1 MTIYEQD
8 GAPRTELGAGSPSEA
23 RGVPAERAGSARV
36 QSAPALVDRL
46 TAGESYAVAFGGQ
59 GSAWLETL
67 EELVSSAGVE
77 SELATLVGE
86 VDVLLEPVAE
96 ELVVVRPIGFHP
108 LRWVRALAAED
119 PVPSAKQLTSAAVS
133 VPGVLLTQ
141 IAAVRALTRQGLDL
155 AGTPPVAV
163 VGHSQGMLGVE
174 SVKAGGARDI
184 ELLALAQLIGAAG
197 TLVARRRGISILG
210 DRPPMVSVTNADPEQ
225 IYRLLEDFSQDVRTV
240 LPPVLSI
247 RNGRRAVVITGT
259 PEQLSRF
266 ELYCKQISEKQEAD
280 RKNKVRGGAV
290 FAPVF
295 EPVQVEVGFH
305 SPRLADGI
313 DIVAGWAEKTGLDV
327 DLARELTEAILV
339 RQVDWVDEIIGVH
352 EAGARW
358 ILDLGPG
365 DILTRLTAPVI
376 RGLGVGIVPAATRGG
391 QRNLFTVGA
400 VPEVS
405 RAWSTY
411 APSVV
416 QLPDGRVKLSTK
428 FTRLTGRSPILLAG
442 MTPTTVDAKIVAA
455 AANAG
460 HWAELAGGGQV
471 TEEIFEAR
479 IDELTGLLEPGRGIQ
494 FNALFLDPYLWK
506 LQVGGKRL
514 VQKARQSGAPI
525 DGLVISAGIP
535 ELEDAVELIGE
546 LNDIGISH
554 VVFKPGTVEQI
565 RSVIRIATEV
575 PTRPVIVHIEG
586 GRAGGHHSWEDL
598 DDLLLATYS
607 ELRSRANITVCVGG
621 GIGTPKR
628 AVDYLSG
635 RWSETYGFPSM
646 PVDGILVGTAAMATL
661 EATTSPSV
669 KQMLVDTQGTDQWI
683 SAGKAQGG
691 MASSR
696 SQLGADIHEID
707 NAASRCGRL
716 LDEVAGDAEAV
727 AKRRDELIA
736 AMARTAKPYFG
747 DVSEMTY
754 LQWLDR
760 YVALAIGDGDST
772 ADTAGPGS
780 PWLADTWRDRFA
792 RMLQRAE
799 ARLHPQDRGPIETL
813 FADTDEH
820 GARLLEKPQ
829 EAIAVLV
836 ERYPDAATVALHPA
850 DVSFFNQLCKLVGKP
865 VNFVPVIDK
874 DVRRWWRSDS
884 LWQAHD
890 ARYDADQVCIIPGTA
905 AVAGITRIDEP
916 VGELLNR
923 FEQAAVEDTLRG
935 GAQPEA
941 VTSRRRGRGDLT
953 GPLATV
959 LDAPDVVWAGRMA
972 TNPVHR
978 IAGPRE
984 WQVHGDIS
992 GPEMPRATH
1001 SSTGARLQVS
1011 ADDQVVLSV
1020 PISGTWIEIR
1030 FTLPANTVDG
1040 GAPVVRTKD
1049 ATAAMRAVLAIA
1061 AGVDG
1066 PDALPRVH
1074 AGTATVTAKWNP
1086 ERVADHTGVTATFG
1100 ESLAPGL
1107 TTVPDALVGRCWPAV
1122 FAAIGSAVT
1131 HTGVPVIEGLLSLV
1145 HLDHAAHLVA
1155 PLPSVP
1161 AELTVT
1167 ATASMAF
1174 DTEIGRVVPISVT
1187 VALKDGQVL
1196 ARLAERFAI
1205 RGRTGALELADP
1217 VRAGGA
1223 VSDNAT
1229 DTPRRRRRDVSV
1241 VAPVDMRPFAVVSGD
1256 HNPIHTD
1263 RSAALLAGL
1272 ESPIVHGM
1280 WLSAAAQHAVTA
1292 TDGQARPPARLIGWT
1307 ARFLGMVR
1315 PGDDVDFRVD
1325 RVGID
1330 QGAEVVEVSARVR
1343 RGRSEATQGAGS
1355 ASDLVMSATARLAAP
1370 KTVYAFPGQGIQYK
1384 GMGMEVRARSK
1395 AARKVWDTAD
1405 KFTRDTLGFSVLSV
1419 VRDNP
1424 TSIIASGVHYHH
1436 PDGVLY
1442 LTQFTQVAMATVA
1455 AAQVAE
1461 MREQGAFVEDAIAC
1475 GHSVGEYTALAC
1487 VTGVYELEA
1496 LLEMVFQ
1503 RGSKMHDIVPRDEL
1517 GRSNYRLAAIRPSQ
1531 IDLPDAD
1538 VPAFVAD
1545 IAERTGEFLEI
1556 VNFNLR
1562 GAQYAIAG
1570 TVRGLEALE
1579 AEVER
1584 RRELAGGRRSFILV
1598 PGIDVPFHSK
1608 VLRVGVAEFRR
1619 SLDRVLPHDADPDL
1633 IVGRYIPN
1641 LVPRPFSLDRDFI
1654 QQIRDLVPAEPLDE
1668 ILADYDTWRREQPR
1682 EMTRTVF
1689 IELLAWQFASPV
1701 RWIETQDLLFTEPAA
1716 GGLGVERFVEIGVKS
1731 SPTVAGLAANTLKLP
1746 EYAHS
1751 TIEVLNAERD
1761 AAVLFATDTD
1771 PEPDLDG
1778 SDDSDAPASDGALK
1792 PDVAPAVAPTG
1803 AGAPSGALK
1812 SDVAPAVAPTGAGA
1826 PSGAL
1831 RPDDI
1836 AFDAADA
1843 TLALIALSAKMRVDQ
1858 IEELDSIESITDG
1871 ASSRRNQLL
1880 VDLGSELNLGAI
1892 DGAAEADLA
1901 GLRAQVTKLARTYK
1915 PYGPVL
1921 SDAINDHLRSALG
1934 PSGKRPGAIAE
1945 RVKKFWELGDGWAKH
1960 VTIEVALGTRE
1971 GSSVRGGP
1979 LGGLHDGALTDG
1991 AAVEKVID
1999 AAVAAVAARRGTA
2012 MALPSSGAGG
2022 ATVDAA
2028 ALSEFTEQIT
2038 GRDGVL
2044 ASAARLVLNQLGL
2057 DDPVSAPAGSI
2068 AATEADLVDLV
2079 SAELGSDWPRLVAP
2093 VFDGKKAVVFDDRW
2107 ASAREELVKLW
2118 LLDDGE
2124 IDADWARL
2132 SERFEG
2138 AGHVV
2143 AMQATWWQGKSLAA
2157 GRQIHASL
2165 YGRIAGGAENP
2176 DKGPHSDEVA
2186 VVTGASKGSIA
2197 TSVVGRL
2204 LAGGATVVATTSRLD
2219 DERLAFYRNLYRD
2232 HARYG
2237 AALWVVAANMASY
2250 TDIDALVEWIGHEQT
2265 ESLGPQSIH
2274 IKDALTPTLLFPFAA
2289 PRVTG
2294 DLSEAGSRAEM
2305 EMKVLLWAVQRLIG
2319 GLSRIGAERDI
2330 ASRLHVV
2337 LPGSPNRGMF
2347 GGDGAYGEAKSALDA
2362 VVTRWNAESSWAQ
2375 RVSLA
2380 HALIG
2385 WTRGTG
2391 LMGRNDAIVD
2401 AVEEAGVTTYSTD
2414 EMAAMLLQLCT
2425 VEARAAAA
2433 HTPVKAD
2440 LTGGLGEAKLDM
2452 AALAAKAREQ
2462 AASESDTEAPEVG
2475 IGKAISALPSPPR
2488 GYLPAPPPP
2497 WADLD
2502 LDPADLVVIV
2512 GGAELGPYGSSRTRF
2527 EMEVDNELS
2536 AAGVLELAWTTGL
2549 IRWEDDPQPGWYD
2562 SESGDLVDESELVE
2576 RYHDTVVRRCGIRE
2590 FVDDGAIDP
2599 DHASPLLVSV
2609 FLDKDFTFVVSSE
2622 ADARAFVQFDPEH
2635 TVVRPVSESGDWQVT
2650 RKAGTEIRVPRKT
2663 KLSRTV
2669 GAQIPTGFNPTV
2681 YGLSQDMANSTD
2693 RVALWNIVA
2702 TVDAFLSSGFTP
2714 TELMRWVHPGLV
2726 ASTQGTGMGG
2736 MTSMQTM
2743 YHGNLLGRNKP
2754 NDILQE
2760 VLPNVVAAHV
2770 IQSYV
2775 GSYGAMVHP
2784 VGACATAAVSVEEG
2798 VDKIRVGKAELVVAG
2813 GFDDLTLE
2821 AVIGFGD
2828 MAATADTAMMRGR
2841 GIHDSKFSRPNDRR
2855 RLGFLEA
2862 QGGGTILLARGDL
2875 ALKMGLPVL
2884 AVVAYAQSFA
2894 DGVHTSIPAPGL
2906 GALGAGRGG
2915 KDSVLAR
2922 SLAKLGVGADDIA
2935 VISKHDTST
2944 LANDPNETELHER
2957 LADSLGRSA
2966 GAPLLIVSQKSLTGH
2981 AKGGAAVFQMMGM
2994 CQMLRDGVIPPN
3006 RSLDCVDDEL
3016 TSSAHFVWVR
3026 DTLRLGG
3033 KFPLKAGLITSL
3045 GFGHVS
3051 GLVALVH
3058 PQAFVASLK
3067 PEQRADYQ
3075 QRAEARLVAGQ
3086 RRLMSAIAGGAPMY
3100 ERPADRRFGQEVSE
3114 KRQEAAMLLNA
3125 ASRLGDGDVFAIG

>member
-1 MTIYEQD
+1 MTIHEHDRVSADHD
-8 GAPRTELGAGSPSEA
+8 GTGPH
-23 RGVPAERAGSARV
+23 RAH
-36 QSAPALVDRL
+36 ALVDRL
-46 TAGESYAVAFGGQ
+46 TAGEPFAVAFGGQ

-67 EELVSSAGVE
+67 EELVSAAGIE
-77 SELATLVGE
+77 SELAALAGE
-86 VDVLLEPVAE
+86 VELLLEPVAK
-96 ELVVVRPIGFHP
+96 ELVVVRPIGFEP
-108 LRWVRALAAED
+108 LQWVRALAAED
-119 PVPSAKQLTSAAVS
+119 AVPLDKHLTSSAVS

-141 IAAVRALTRQGLDL
+141 IAAIRALARQGMDL
-155 AGTPPVAV
+155 VATPPVALA
-163 VGHSQGMLGVE
+163 GHSQGVLAVE
-174 SVKAGGARDI
+174 ALKAGGARDV

-197 TLVARRRGISILG
+197 TLVARRRGISVLG
-210 DRPPMVSVTNADPEQ
+210 DRPPMVSVTNADPERIQ
-225 IYRLLEDFSQDVRTV
+225 RLLEDFAQDVRTV

-247 RNGRRAVVITGT
+247 RNGRRSVVITGT

-266 ELYCKQISEKQEAD
+266 ELYCRQISEKEEAD
-280 RKNKVRGGAV
+280 RKNKVRGGDV
-290 FAPVF
+290 FTPVF
-295 EPVQVEVGFH
+295 EPVRVEVGFH
-305 SPRLADGI
+305 TPRLGDGI
-313 DIVAGWAEKTGLDV
+313 DIVGSWAEKVGLDIA
-327 DLARELTEAILV
+327 LARELAESILV
-339 RQVDWVDEIIGVH
+339 RKVDWVDEITRVH
-352 EAGARW
+352 DAGARW

-376 RGLGVGIVPAATRGG
+376 RGLGIGIVPAATRGG

-400 VPEVS
+400 TPEVA
-405 RAWSTY
+405 RAWSSY
-411 APSVV
+411 APTVV
-416 QLPDGRVKLSTK
+416 RLPDGRVKLSTK

-471 TEEIFEAR
+471 TEEVFRNR
-479 IDELTGLLEPGRGIQ
+479 IQEMSRLLEPGRAYQ

-506 LQVGGKRL
+506 LQIGGKRL
-514 VQKARQSGAPI
+514 VQKARQSGAAI
-525 DGLVISAGIP
+525 DGVVISAGIP
-535 ELEDAVELIGE
+535 DLEEAVELIHE

-554 VVFKPGTVEQI
+554 VVFKPGTIEQI

-575 PTRPVIVHIEG
+575 PTKPVIMHVEG

-621 GIGTPKR
+621 GIGTPER
-628 AVDYLSG
+628 AAEYLSG
-635 RWSETYGFPSM
+635 RWAQSYGFPLM
-646 PVDGILVGTAAMATL
+646 PIDGILVGTAAMATL
-661 EATTSPSV
+661 ESTTSPSV
-669 KQMLVDTQGTDQWI
+669 KRMLVETQGTGEWI

-707 NAASRCGRL
+707 NSASRCGQL

-727 AKRRDELIA
+727 AQRRDEIIA
-736 AMARTAKPYFG
+736 AMAKTAKPYFG
-747 DVSEMTY
+747 DVAEMTY
-754 LQWLDR
+754 LQWLRR
-760 YVALAIGDGDST
+760 YVELTIGEGNST
-772 ADTAGPGS
+772 ADTAGVLGPGS
-780 PWLADTWRDRFA
+780 PWLADTWRDRFEQ
-792 RMLQRAE
+792 MLQRAE
-799 ARLHPQDRGPIETL
+799 ARLHPKDFGPIETI
-813 FADTDEH
+813 FTDP
-820 GARLLEKPQ
+820 ALLERPT
-829 EAIAVLV
+829 EAVVALLA
-836 ERYPDAATVALHPA
+836 RYPDAEAVQLHPA
-850 DVSFFNQLCKLVGKP
+850 DVSFFVTLCKTLGKP

-890 ARYDADQVCIIPGTA
+890 ARYDADQVCIIPGPA
-905 AVAGITRIDEP
+905 AVAGITRMDEP
-916 VGELLNR
+916 VGELLDR
-923 FEQAAVEDTLRG
+923 FEQAAIDEVLSADGEVKD
-935 GAQPEA
+935 
-941 VTSRRRGRGDLT
+941 VTSRRLGRPDVT
-953 GPLATV
+953 GPLAVV
-959 LDAPDVVWAGRMA
+959 LDAPDVLWAGRTA
-972 TNPVHR
+972 INPVHR
-978 IAGPRE
+978 IAEPSD
-984 WQVHGDIS
+984 WQVHD
-992 GPEMPRATH
+992 GPENSRATH
-1001 SSTGARLQVS
+1001 SSTGSRLQIDGKDG
-1011 ADDQVVLSV
+1011 ADVVLSV
-1020 PISGTWIEIR
+1020 PVSGTWIDIR
-1030 FTLPANTVDG
+1030 FTLPPNTVDG
-1040 GAPVVRTKD
+1040 GIPVVCTED
-1049 ATAAMRAVLAIA
+1049 AATAMRSVLAIA
-1061 AGVDG
+1061 AGADG
-1066 PDALPRVH
+1066 PELLPPVTDGVARV
-1074 AGTATVTAKWNP
+1074 TVDWDP
-1086 ERVADHTGVTATFG
+1086 EKVADHTGVTATFG
-1100 ESLAPGL
+1100 EPLAPSL

-1131 HTGVPVIEGLLSLV
+1131 DTGVPVVEGLLNLV
-1145 HLDHAAHLVA
+1145 HLDHAVRMVDT
-1155 PLPSVP
+1155 LP
-1161 AELTVT
+1161 ATHAQLTIT
-1167 ATASMAF
+1167 ATALKAL
-1174 DTEIGRVVPISVT
+1174 DTEVGRVVAVSVT
-1187 VALKDGQVL
+1187 VAGPDSEAIAVL
-1196 ARLAERFAI
+1196 EERFAI
-1205 RGRTGALELADP
+1205 LGRTGAAELADP

-1223 VSDNAT
+1223 VSENAT
-1229 DTPRRRRRDVSV
+1229 DTPRRRRRDVTLT
-1241 VAPVDMRPFAVVSGD
+1241 APVDMRPFAVVSGD

-1263 RSAALLAGL
+1263 RAAALLAGL

-1280 WLSAAAQHAVTA
+1280 WLSAAAQHVVTA

-1307 ARFLGMVR
+1307 ARFLGMVS
-1315 PGDDVDFRVD
+1315 PGDEVDFRVE

-1330 QGAEVVEVSARVR
+1330 RGAEILEVTARI
-1343 RGRSEATQGAGS
+1343 G
-1355 ASDLVMSATARLAAP
+1355 SDLVMSATARLAAP
-1370 KTVYAFPGQGIQYK
+1370 KTVYAFPGQGIQHK

-1405 KFTRDTLGFSVLSV
+1405 RFTRDTLGFSVLHV

-1461 MREQGAFVEDAIAC
+1461 MREQGAFVEGAIAC

-1496 LLEMVFQ
+1496 LLEMVFH

-1531 IDLPDAD
+1531 IDLDDAD

-1545 IAERTGEFLEI
+1545 IAANTGEFLEI

-1562 GAQYAIAG
+1562 GSQYAIAG

-1584 RRELAGGRRSFILV
+1584 RRELTGGRRSFILV
-1598 PGIDVPFHSK
+1598 PGIDVPFHSR
-1608 VLRVGVAEFRR
+1608 VLRVGVADFRR
-1619 SLDRVLPHDADPDL
+1619 SLDRVMPRDKDPDV
-1633 IVGRYIPN
+1633 IIGRYIPN
-1641 LVPRPFSLDRDFI
+1641 LVPRLFTLDRDFI
-1654 QQIRDLVPAEPLDE
+1654 QEIRDLVPAEPLDE
-1668 ILADYDTWRREQPR
+1668 ILADYDTWRRERPR
-1682 EMTRTVF
+1682 ELARTVL

-1701 RWIETQDLLFTEPAA
+1701 RWIETQDLLFIEEAA
-1716 GGLGVERFVEIGVKS
+1716 GGLGVERFVEIGVKT
-1731 SPTVAGLAANTLKLP
+1731 SPTVAGLATNTLKLP

-1751 TIEVLNAERD
+1751 TVEVLNAERD

-1771 PEPDLDG
+1771 PEPEPEVDEPIG
-1778 SDDSDAPASDGALK
+1778 ESAEPAETAAAAPA
-1792 PDVAPAVAPTG
+1792 PAPA
-1803 AGAPSGALK
+1803 APSGA
-1812 SDVAPAVAPTGAGA
+1812 A
-1826 PSGAL
+1826 

-1843 TLALIALSAKMRVDQ
+1843 TLALIALSAKMRIDQ

-1921 SDAINDHLRSALG
+1921 SDAINDQLRTVLG

-1945 RVKKFWELGDGWAKH
+1945 RVKKTWELGDGWAKH
-1960 VTIEVALGTRE
+1960 VTVEVALGTRE
-1971 GSSVRGGP
+1971 GTSVRGGA
-1979 LGGLHDGALTDG
+1979 LGNLHEGALAD
-1991 AAVEKVID
+1991 AVSVDKVID
-1999 AAVAAVAARRGTA
+1999 AAVASVAARRGVA
-2012 MALPSSGAGG
+2012 VALPSAGGGGG

-2028 ALSEFTEQIT
+2028 ALSEFTDQIT
-2038 GRDGVL
+2038 GPDGVL
-2044 ASAARLVLNQLGL
+2044 ASAARLVLGQLGL
-2057 DDPVSAPAGSI
+2057 DDPVTAPA
-2068 AATEADLVDLV
+2068 AATDAELIDLVTG
-2079 SAELGSDWPRLVAP
+2079 ELGADWPRLVAP

-2107 ASAREELVKLW
+2107 ASAREDLVKLW
-2118 LLDDGE
+2118 LTDESD

-2138 AGHVV
+2138 TGHVV
-2143 AMQATWWQGKSLAA
+2143 ATQATWWQGKSLAA

-2165 YGRIAGGAENP
+2165 YGRIAAGAENP
-2176 DKGPHSDEVA
+2176 DPGPYSDEVA

-2197 TSVVGRL
+2197 ASVVARL
-2204 LAGGATVVATTSRLD
+2204 LDGGATVIATTSKLD
-2219 DERLAFYRNLYRD
+2219 QQRLAFYRTLYRD

-2237 AALWVVAANMASY
+2237 AVLWVVAANMASY
-2250 TDIDALVEWIGHEQT
+2250 SDIDALVGWVGTEQT

-2274 IKDALTPTLLFPFAA
+2274 IKDAQTPTLLFPFAA
-2289 PRVTG
+2289 PRVVG

-2319 GLSRIGAERDI
+2319 GLSTIGAERDI

-2362 VVTRWNAESSWAQ
+2362 VVSRWHAESSWAT

-2391 LMGRNDAIVD
+2391 LMGHNDAIVT

-2414 EMAAMLLQLCT
+2414 EMAAMLLGLCD
-2425 VEARAAAA
+2425 VESKVAAASS
-2433 HTPVKAD
+2433 PIKAD
-2440 LTGGLGEAKLDM
+2440 LTGGLAEADLDM
-2452 AALAAKAREQ
+2452 AELAAKAREQ
-2462 AASESDTEAPEVG
+2462 MSADASAVEEETAPG
-2475 IGKAISALPSPPR
+2475 IIAALPSPPR
-2488 GYLPAPPPP
+2488 AHTPAPPPD

-2502 LDPADLVVIV
+2502 VDPADLVVIV

-2527 EMEVDNELS
+2527 EMEVDDELS

-2562 SESGDLVDESELVE
+2562 TESGELVDEAELVE
-2576 RYHDTVVRRCGIRE
+2576 RYHDAVVEKVGIRE

-2609 FLDKDFTFVVSSE
+2609 FLDKDFSFVVSTE
-2622 ADARAFVQFDPEH
+2622 AEARAFVQFDPEH
-2635 TVVRPVSESGDWQVT
+2635 TVVRPVPNTTDWQVI

-2669 GAQIPTGFNPTV
+2669 GAQIPTGFDPTV
-2681 YGLSQDMANSTD
+2681 WGISQDMAASID
-2693 RVALWNIVA
+2693 RVALWNIIA
-2702 TVDAFLSSGFTP
+2702 TVDAFLSAGFTP
-2714 TELMRWVHPGLV
+2714 ADLMRWVHPSLV
-2726 ASTQGTGMGG
+2726 ANTQGTGMGG

-2770 IQSYV
+2770 VQSYV
-2775 GSYGAMVHP
+2775 GSYGSMIHP

-2798 VDKIRVGKAELVVAG
+2798 VDKIRLGKAELVVAG

-2821 AVIGFGD
+2821 AIIGFGD

-2841 GIHDSKFSRPNDRR
+2841 GIDDSKFSRPNDRR
-2855 RLGFLEA
+2855 RLGFVEA

-2884 AVVAYAQSFA
+2884 AVVGFAQSFA
-2894 DGVHTSIPAPGL
+2894 DGVHTSIPAPGI

-2915 KDSVLAR
+2915 RDSVLAR

-2957 LADSLGRSA
+2957 LADALGRSE
-2966 GAPLLIVSQKSLTGH
+2966 GAPLFVVSQKSLTGH
-2981 AKGGAAVFQMMGM
+2981 AKGGAAVFQMMGL
-2994 CQMLRDGVIPPN
+2994 CQILRDGVIPPN

-3016 TSSAHFVWVR
+3016 AGSEHFVWVR
-3026 DTLRLGG
+3026 DTLRLGE
-3033 KFPLKAGLITSL
+3033 KYPLKAGLVTSL

-3051 GLVALVH
+3051 GLIALVH
-3058 PQAFVASLK
+3058 PQAFIAAMD

-3075 QRAEARLVAGQ
+3075 RRADARLLAGR
-3086 RRLMSAIAGGAPMY
+3086 RRLAAAIAGGTPMY
-3100 ERPADRRFGQEVSE
+3100 ERPADRRFDHQQPE
-3114 KRQEAAMLLNA
+3114 KPQEAAMLLNPA
-3125 ASRLGDGDVFAIG
+3125 ARLGDGEAFIG

>member
-1 MTIYEQD
+1 MTIHEHD
-8 GAPRTELGAGSPSEA
+8 RVS
-23 RGVPAERAGSARV
+23 AERDGQGPQGGKHPAGDTH
-36 QSAPALVDRL
+36 ALVDRL
-46 TAGESYAVAFGGQ
+46 TAGEPYAVAFGGQ

-67 EELVSSAGVE
+67 EELVSSAGIE
-77 SELATLVGE
+77 SDLAGLVGE
-86 VDVLLEPVAE
+86 VELLLEPVAK
-96 ELVVVRPIGFHP
+96 ELVVVRPIGFEP
-108 LRWVRALAAED
+108 LTWVRALAAED
-119 PVPSAKQLTSAAVS
+119 PIPSNKHLTSAAVS
-133 VPGVLLTQ
+133 IPGVLLTQ
-141 IAAVRALTRQGLDL
+141 IAAVRALARQGMDL
-155 AGTPPVAV
+155 SATPPVAV
-163 VGHSQGMLGVE
+163 AGHSQGVLAVE
-174 SVKAGGARDI
+174 ALKGGGARDV

-197 TLVARRRGISILG
+197 TLVARRRGISVLG
-210 DRPPMVSVTNADPEQ
+210 DRPPMVSVTNADPER
-225 IYRLLEDFSQDVRTV
+225 ISRLLDEFAQDVRTV

-247 RNGRRAVVITGT
+247 RNGRRSVVITGT

-266 ELYCKQISEKQEAD
+266 ELYCQQISEKEEAD
-280 RKNKVRGGAV
+280 RKNKLRGGDV
-290 FAPVF
+290 FSPVF
-295 EPVQVEVGFH
+295 DPVQVEVGFH
-305 SPRLADGI
+305 TPRLADGI
-313 DIVAGWAEKTGLDV
+313 DIVGAWAEKVGLDV
-327 DLARELTEAILV
+327 ALARELTESILV
-339 RQVDWVDEIIGVH
+339 RPVDWVQEITRVND
-352 EAGARW
+352 AGARW

-400 VPEVS
+400 VPEVA
-405 RAWSTY
+405 RAWSSY
-411 APSVV
+411 APTLVR
-416 QLPDGRVKLSTK
+416 LPDGRVKLSTK

-471 TEEIFEAR
+471 TEEIFANR
-479 IDELTGLLEPGRGIQ
+479 IDELSELLEDGRTYQ

-514 VQKARQSGAPI
+514 VQKARQSGAAI

-535 ELEDAVELIGE
+535 ELEEAVDLIEELG
-546 LNDIGISH
+546 DVGISH

-575 PTRPVIVHIEG
+575 STKPVIAHIEG

-607 ELRSRANITVCVGG
+607 ELRSRSNITVCVGG
-621 GIGTPKR
+621 GIGTPER
-628 AVDYLSG
+628 AADYLSG
-635 RWSETYGFPSM
+635 RWAQAYGFPLM
-646 PVDGILVGTAAMATL
+646 PIDGILVGTAAMAAK

-669 KQMLVDTQGTDQWI
+669 KRMLVETQGTDQWI
-683 SAGKAQGG
+683 GAGKASGG

-707 NAASRCGRL
+707 NSASRCGRL
-716 LDEVAGDAEAV
+716 LDEVAGDADAV
-727 AKRRDELIA
+727 AQRRDEIIA
-736 AMARTAKPYFG
+736 AMATTAKPYFG
-747 DVSEMTY
+747 DAGEMTY
-754 LQWLDR
+754 LQWLQR
-760 YVALAIGDGDST
+760 YVELAIGDGDST
-772 ADTAGPGS
+772 ADTASPGS
-780 PWLADTWRDRFA
+780 PWLADTWRDRFQQ
-792 RMLQRAE
+792 MLQRVE
-799 ARLHPQDRGPIETL
+799 ARLHPKDFGPIETL
-813 FADTDEH
+813 YNDE
-820 GARLLEKPQ
+820 ALLENPGA
-829 EAIAVLV
+829 AIDLLL
-836 ERYPDAATVALHPA
+836 ERYPDAETVQLHPA
-850 DVSFFNQLCKLVGKP
+850 DVPFFVTLCKTVGKP

-905 AVAGITRIDEP
+905 AVAGITRMDEP
-916 VGELLNR
+916 VGELLDR
-923 FEQAAVEDTLRG
+923 FEQAAVDEALAAGVEPT
-935 GAQPEA
+935 A
-941 VTSRRRGRGDLT
+941 VTSRRTGRADVT
-953 GPLATV
+953 GPLAVV
-959 LDAPDVVWAGRMA
+959 LDAPDVQWAGRTA
-972 TNPVHR
+972 INPVHR
-978 IAGPRE
+978 IADPSE
-984 WQVHGDIS
+984 WLVHGDS
-992 GPEMPRATH
+992 EGPESRRATH
-1001 SSTGARLQVS
+1001 SSTGARLQVEG
-1011 ADDQVVLSV
+1011 DRVVLSV
-1020 PISGTWIEIR
+1020 PVSGVWVEIP
-1030 FTLPANTVDG
+1030 FTLPPNTVDG
-1040 GAPVVRTKD
+1040 ATPVVSTD
-1049 ATAAMRAVLAIA
+1049 DAATAMRSVLAIA

-1066 PDALPRVH
+1066 PEFMPPVTD
-1074 AGTATVTAKWNP
+1074 GTATVTVDWDP

-1100 ESLAPGL
+1100 EPLAPSL
-1107 TTVPDALVGRCWPAV
+1107 TTVPDALVGPCWPAV
-1122 FAAIGSAVT
+1122 FSAIGSAVT
-1131 HTGVPVIEGLLSLV
+1131 DTGIPVVEGLLSLV
-1145 HLDHAAHLVA
+1145 HLDHAAHMVGA
-1155 PLPSVP
+1155 LPKNP
-1161 AELTVT
+1161 AQLTIT
-1167 ATASMAF
+1167 ATALAAA
-1174 DTEIGRVVPISVT
+1174 DTDMGRVVPVSVT
-1187 VALKDGQVL
+1187 IAGADGEVIATL
-1196 ARLAERFAI
+1196 DERFAI
-1205 RGRTGALELADP
+1205 LGRTGAAELADP

-1223 VSDNAT
+1223 VSENAT
-1229 DTPRRRRRDVSV
+1229 DTPRRRRRDVTTT
-1241 VAPVDMRPFAVVSGD
+1241 APVDMRPFAVVSGD

-1263 RSAALLAGL
+1263 RAAALLAGL

-1315 PGDDVDFRVD
+1315 PGDEVAFRVD

-1330 QGAEVVEVSARVR
+1330 QGAEVLEVTAKV
-1343 RGRSEATQGAGS
+1343 G
-1355 ASDLVMSATARLAAP
+1355 SDLVMSATARLAAP
-1370 KTVYAFPGQGIQYK
+1370 HTVYAFPGQGIQHK
-1384 GMGMEVRARSK
+1384 GMGMDVRARSK
-1395 AARKVWDTAD
+1395 AARKVWDKAD
-1405 KFTRDTLGFSVLSV
+1405 KFTRDTLGFSVLHV

-1424 TSIIASGVHYHH
+1424 TSIIASGVPYNH
-1436 PDGVLY
+1436 PEGVLY

-1487 VTGVYELEA
+1487 VTGIYELEA
-1496 LLEMVFQ
+1496 LLETVFH

-1531 IDLPDAD
+1531 IDLPDD
-1538 VPAFVAD
+1538 EVPGFVAG
-1545 IAERTGEFLEI
+1545 IAESTGEFLEI

-1562 GAQYAIAG
+1562 GSQYAIAG

-1584 RRELAGGRRSFILV
+1584 RREITGGKRSFILV
-1598 PGIDVPFHSK
+1598 PGIDVPFHSR

-1619 SLDRVLPHDADPDL
+1619 SLDRVMPRDKDPDV
-1633 IVGRYIPN
+1633 IIGRYIPN
-1641 LVPRPFSLDRDFI
+1641 LVPRPFTLDRDFI
-1654 QQIRDLVPAEPLDE
+1654 QEIRDLVPAEPLDP
-1668 ILADYDTWRREQPR
+1668 ILADYDTWLAERRI
-1682 EMTRTVF
+1682 EMARTVL

-1701 RWIETQDLLFTEPAA
+1701 RWIETQDLLFTEEAA

-1731 SPTVAGLAANTLKLP
+1731 APTVAGLATNTLKLP

-1751 TIEVLNAERD
+1751 TVEVLNAERD

-1771 PEPDLDG
+1771 PEPEPEVDEVAVEAPEASG
-1778 SDDSDAPASDGALK
+1778 SPVEAAPA
-1792 PDVAPAVAPTG
+1792 APAPA
-1803 AGAPSGALK
+1803 AAASG
-1812 SDVAPAVAPTGAGA
+1812 P
-1826 PSGAL
+1826 

-1836 AFDAADA
+1836 GFDAADA
-1843 TLALIALSAKMRVDQ
+1843 TLALIALSAKMRIDQ

-1921 SDAINDHLRSALG
+1921 SDAINDQLRTVLG
-1934 PSGKRPGAIAE
+1934 PSGKRPAAIAE
-1945 RVKKFWELGDGWAKH
+1945 RVKKTWELGEGWAKH
-1960 VTIEVALGTRE
+1960 VTVEVALGTRE
-1971 GSSVRGGP
+1971 GTSVRGGAM
-1979 LGGLHDGALTDG
+1979 GHLHEGALADA
-1991 AAVEKVID
+1991 AAVDKAID
-1999 AAVAAVAARRGTA
+1999 AAVASVAARHGISV
-2012 MALPSSGAGG
+2012 ALPSSGGSGGG
-2022 ATVDAA
+2022 ATIDAA
-2028 ALSEFTEQIT
+2028 ALGEFTAQIT

-2057 DDPVSAPAGSI
+2057 DDPVSASP
-2068 AATEADLVDLV
+2068 AATDAELIDLVT
-2079 SAELGSDWPRLVAP
+2079 AELGADWPRLVAP
-2093 VFDGKKAVVFDDRW
+2093 VFEPKKAVLFDDRW
-2107 ASAREELVKLW
+2107 ASAREDLVKLW
-2118 LLDDGE
+2118 LTDEGD
-2124 IDADWARL
+2124 IDARWVEL

-2143 AMQATWWQGKSLAA
+2143 ATQATWWQGKALSA

-2165 YGRIAGGAENP
+2165 FGRIAAGAENP
-2176 DKGPHSDEVA
+2176 DPGPYAHEVA

-2197 TSVVGRL
+2197 ASVVARL
-2204 LAGGATVVATTSRLD
+2204 LDGGATVIATTSKLD
-2219 DERLAFYRNLYRD
+2219 DERLAFYRGLYRD

-2250 TDIDALVEWIGHEQT
+2250 SDIDALVEWVGTEQS

-2274 IKDALTPTLLFPFAA
+2274 IKDAQTPTLLFPFAA
-2289 PRVTG
+2289 PRVVG
-2294 DLSEAGSRAEM
+2294 DLSEAGSRSEM

-2319 GLSRIGAERDI
+2319 GLSKIGAERDI

-2362 VVTRWNAESSWAQ
+2362 LVSRWHAESSWAA

-2391 LMGRNDAIVD
+2391 LMGHNDAIVD

-2414 EMAAMLLQLCT
+2414 EMAAMLLALCDIESK
-2425 VEARAAAA
+2425 VAAAA
-2433 HTPVKAD
+2433 EPIKAD
-2440 LTGGLGEAKLDM
+2440 LTGGLGEANLDM
-2452 AALAAKAREQ
+2452 AELAAKARERS
-2462 AASESDTEAPEVG
+2462 ASGEDDDPEAPEAEGG
-2475 IGKAISALPSPPR
+2475 IAALPSPPR
-2488 GYLPAPPPP
+2488 GYSPAPPPE

-2502 LDPADLVVIV
+2502 VDLNDLVVIV

-2527 EMEVDNELS
+2527 EMEVAGELS

-2549 IRWEDDPQPGWYD
+2549 VKWEDDPQPGWYD
-2562 SESGDLVDESELVE
+2562 TESGDLVDESELVD
-2576 RYHDTVVRRCGIRE
+2576 RYHDAVVERCGIRE

-2609 FLDKDFTFVVSSE
+2609 FLDKDFSFVVSSE
-2622 ADARAFVQFDPEH
+2622 ADARAFVEFDPEH
-2635 TVVRPVSESGDWQVT
+2635 TVARPVPDSSDWEVI

-2669 GAQIPTGFNPTV
+2669 GAQIPTGFDPTV
-2681 YGLSQDMANSTD
+2681 WGITPDMANSID

-2714 TELMRWVHPGLV
+2714 TELLRWVHPSLV

-2743 YHGNLLGRNKP
+2743 YHGNLLGRAKP

-2770 IQSYV
+2770 MQSYV
-2775 GSYGAMVHP
+2775 GGYGAMVHP
-2784 VGACATAAVSVEEG
+2784 VAACATVAVSVEEG
-2798 VDKIRVGKAELVVAG
+2798 VDKIRLGKAEFVVAG

-2821 AVIGFGD
+2821 AIIGFGD
-2828 MAATADTAMMRGR
+2828 MAATADTEMMRAK
-2841 GIHDSKFSRPNDRR
+2841 GISDSKFSRANDRR

-2862 QGGGTILLARGDL
+2862 QGGGTILLANGAL
-2875 ALKMGLPVL
+2875 AAKMGLPVL
-2884 AVVAYAQSFA
+2884 AVVGYAQSFA

-2906 GALGAGRGG
+2906 GGLGAGRGG
-2915 KDSVLAR
+2915 KDSQLAR

-2935 VISKHDTST
+2935 VVSKHDTST

-2957 LADSLGRSA
+2957 LADSMGRSP
-2966 GAPLLIVSQKSLTGH
+2966 GNPLFVVSQKTLTGH
-2981 AKGGAAVFQMMGM
+2981 SKGGAAAFQLMGL

-3016 TSSAHFVWVR
+3016 ATAGHFVWVR
-3026 DTLRLGG
+3026 EALDLRG
-3033 KFPLKAGLITSL
+3033 KFPLKAGLVTSL

-3051 GLVALVH
+3051 GLIALVH
-3058 PQAFVASLK
+3058 PQAFIAALDPADRDGYRK
-3067 PEQRADYQ
+3067 RAEQR
-3075 QRAEARLVAGQ
+3075 LLAGQ
-3086 RRLMSAIAGGAPMY
+3086 RRLASAIAGGRPMY
-3100 ERPADRRFGQEVSE
+3100 EKPADRRFNHDEPE

-3125 ASRLGDGDVFAIG
+3125 DARLGEDDLYVG

>member
-1 MTIYEQD
+1 MTIHEHD
-8 GAPRTELGAGSPSEA
+8 RVS
-23 RGVPAERAGSARV
+23 AERDGQGPQGGKHQADTH
-36 QSAPALVDRL
+36 ALVDRL
-46 TAGESYAVAFGGQ
+46 TAGEPYAVAFGGQ

-67 EELVSSAGVE
+67 EELVSSAGIE
-77 SELATLVGE
+77 SDLSALVGE
-86 VDVLLEPVAE
+86 VELLLEPVAK
-96 ELVVVRPIGFHP
+96 ELVVVRPIGFEP
-108 LRWVRALAAED
+108 LTWVRALAAED
-119 PVPSAKQLTSAAVS
+119 PIPSNKHLTSAAVS
-133 VPGVLLTQ
+133 IPGVLLTQ
-141 IAAVRALTRQGLDL
+141 IAAVRALARQGMDL
-155 AGTPPVAV
+155 SATPPVAV
-163 VGHSQGMLGVE
+163 AGHSQGVLAVE
-174 SVKAGGARDI
+174 ALKGGSARDV

-197 TLVARRRGISILG
+197 TLVARRRGISVLG
-210 DRPPMVSVTNADPEQ
+210 DRPPMVSVTNADPERISQ
-225 IYRLLEDFSQDVRTV
+225 LLDEFAQDVRTV

-247 RNGRRAVVITGT
+247 RNGRRSVVITGT

-266 ELYCKQISEKQEAD
+266 ELYCQQISEKEEAD
-280 RKNKVRGGAV
+280 RKNKLRGGDV
-290 FAPVF
+290 FSPVF
-295 EPVQVEVGFH
+295 DPVQVEVGFH
-305 SPRLADGI
+305 TPRLADGI
-313 DIVAGWAEKTGLDV
+313 DIVGNWAEKVGLDV
-327 DLARELTEAILV
+327 ALARELTESILV
-339 RQVDWVDEIIGVH
+339 RPVDWVQEITRVND
-352 EAGARW
+352 AGARW

-400 VPEVS
+400 VPEVA
-405 RAWSTY
+405 RAWSSY
-411 APSVV
+411 APTLVR
-416 QLPDGRVKLSTK
+416 LPDGRVKLSTK

-471 TEEIFEAR
+471 TEEIFADR
-479 IDELTGLLEPGRGIQ
+479 IEELSGLLEDGRTYQ

-514 VQKARQSGAPI
+514 VQKARQSGAAI

-535 ELEDAVELIGE
+535 ELEEAVELIEE
-546 LNDIGISH
+546 LGDVGISH

-575 PTRPVIVHIEG
+575 STKPVIAHIEG

-607 ELRSRANITVCVGG
+607 ELRSRSNITVCVGG
-621 GIGTPKR
+621 GIGTPER
-628 AVDYLSG
+628 AADYLSG
-635 RWSETYGFPSM
+635 RWAQAYGFPLM
-646 PVDGILVGTAAMATL
+646 PIDGIMVGTAAMAAK

-669 KQMLVDTQGTDQWI
+669 KRMLVETQGTDQWI
-683 SAGKAQGG
+683 GAGKASGG

-707 NAASRCGRL
+707 NSASRCGRL
-716 LDEVAGDAEAV
+716 LDEVAGDADAV
-727 AKRRDELIA
+727 AERRDEIIA
-736 AMARTAKPYFG
+736 AMATTAKPYFG
-747 DVSEMTY
+747 DAGEMTY
-754 LQWLDR
+754 LQWLRR
-760 YVALAIGDGDST
+760 YVELAIGDGDST
-772 ADTAGPGS
+772 ADTAAPGS
-780 PWLADTWRDRFA
+780 PWLADTWRDRFQQ
-792 RMLQRAE
+792 MLQRAE
-799 ARLHPQDRGPIETL
+799 ARLHPQDFGPIETL
-813 FADTDEH
+813 YNDE
-820 GARLLEKPQ
+820 GLLENP
-829 EAIAVLV
+829 EAAIDLLLD
-836 ERYPDAATVALHPA
+836 RYPDAETVQLHPA
-850 DVSFFNQLCKLVGKP
+850 DVPFFVTLCKMVGKP

-905 AVAGITRIDEP
+905 AVAGITRMDEP
-916 VGELLNR
+916 VGELLDR
-923 FEQAAVEDTLRG
+923 FEQAAVDEALAAGIEPT
-935 GAQPEA
+935 A
-941 VTSRRRGRGDLT
+941 VTSRRTGRADVS
-953 GPLATV
+953 GPLAVV
-959 LDAPDVVWAGRMA
+959 LDAPDVQWAGRTA
-972 TNPVHR
+972 INPVHR
-978 IAGPRE
+978 IADPSE
-984 WQVHGDIS
+984 WLVHGDS
-992 GPEMPRATH
+992 DGPESRRATH
-1001 SSTGARLQVS
+1001 SSTGARLQVE
-1011 ADDQVVLSV
+1011 DDRVVLSV
-1020 PISGTWIEIR
+1020 PVSGVWVEIP
-1030 FTLPANTVDG
+1030 FTLPPNTVDG
-1040 GAPVVRTKD
+1040 ATPVVSTDD
-1049 ATAAMRAVLAIA
+1049 AATAMRAVLAIA

-1066 PDALPRVH
+1066 PEFMPPVTD
-1074 AGTATVTAKWNP
+1074 GTATVTVDWDP

-1100 ESLAPGL
+1100 EPLAPSL
-1107 TTVPDALVGRCWPAV
+1107 TTVPDALVGPCWPAV
-1122 FAAIGSAVT
+1122 FSAIGSAVT
-1131 HTGVPVIEGLLSLV
+1131 DAGVPVVEGLLSLV
-1145 HLDHAAHLVA
+1145 HLDHAAHMVGE
-1155 PLPSVP
+1155 LPKDP
-1161 AELTVT
+1161 AQLTIT
-1167 ATASMAF
+1167 ATALAAD
-1174 DTEIGRVVPISVT
+1174 DTDMGRVVPVT
-1187 VALKDGQVL
+1187 VTIAGADGEAIATL
-1196 ARLAERFAI
+1196 DERFAI
-1205 RGRTGALELADP
+1205 LGRTGAAELTDP

-1223 VSDNAT
+1223 VSENAT
-1229 DTPRRRRRDVSV
+1229 DTPRRRRRDVTIT
-1241 VAPVDMRPFAVVSGD
+1241 APVDMRPFAVVSGD

-1263 RSAALLAGL
+1263 RAAALLAGL

-1315 PGDDVDFRVD
+1315 PGDEVSFRVD

-1330 QGAEVVEVSARVR
+1330 QGAEVLEVAARI
-1343 RGRSEATQGAGS
+1343 G
-1355 ASDLVMSATARLAAP
+1355 SDLVMSATARLASP
-1370 KTVYAFPGQGIQYK
+1370 HTVYAFPGQGIQHK
-1384 GMGMEVRARSK
+1384 GMGMDVRARSK
-1395 AARKVWDTAD
+1395 AARKVWDKAD
-1405 KFTRDTLGFSVLSV
+1405 KFTRDTLGFSVLHV

-1424 TSIIASGVHYHH
+1424 TSIIASGVPYNH
-1436 PDGVLY
+1436 PEGVLY

-1487 VTGVYELEA
+1487 VTGIYELEA
-1496 LLEMVFQ
+1496 LLETVFH

-1531 IDLPDAD
+1531 IDLPDD
-1538 VPAFVAD
+1538 EVPGFVAD
-1545 IAERTGEFLEI
+1545 IAANTGEFLEI

-1562 GAQYAIAG
+1562 GSQYAIAG

-1584 RRELAGGRRSFILV
+1584 RREITGGKRSFILV
-1598 PGIDVPFHSK
+1598 PGIDVPFHSR

-1619 SLDRVLPHDADPDL
+1619 SLDRVMPRDKDPDV
-1633 IVGRYIPN
+1633 IIGRYIPN
-1641 LVPRPFSLDRDFI
+1641 LVPRPFTLDRDFI
-1654 QQIRDLVPAEPLDE
+1654 QEIRDLVPAEPLDP
-1668 ILADYDTWRREQPR
+1668 ILADYDTWLAERRI
-1682 EMTRTVF
+1682 EMARTVL

-1701 RWIETQDLLFTEPAA
+1701 RWIETQDLLFTEEAA

-1731 SPTVAGLAANTLKLP
+1731 APTVAGLATNTLKLP

-1751 TIEVLNAERD
+1751 TVEVLNAERD

-1771 PEPDLDG
+1771 PEPEPEVEEPVEAPEASG
-1778 SDDSDAPASDGALK
+1778 APVEAAPA
-1792 PDVAPAVAPTG
+1792 APAPA
-1803 AGAPSGALK
+1803 AAPSG
-1812 SDVAPAVAPTGAGA
+1812 P
-1826 PSGAL
+1826 

-1836 AFDAADA
+1836 GFDAADA
-1843 TLALIALSAKMRVDQ
+1843 TLALIALSAKMRIDQ

-1921 SDAINDHLRSALG
+1921 SDAINDQLRTVLG
-1934 PSGKRPGAIAE
+1934 PSGKRPAAIAD
-1945 RVKKFWELGDGWAKH
+1945 RVKKTWELGEGWAKH
-1960 VTIEVALGTRE
+1960 VTVEVALGTRE
-1971 GSSVRGGP
+1971 GTSVRGGAM
-1979 LGGLHDGALTDG
+1979 GHLHEGALADA
-1991 AAVEKVID
+1991 AAVDKAID
-1999 AAVAAVAARRGTA
+1999 AAVASVAARRGIA
-2012 MALPSSGAGG
+2012 VALPSSGGGGGG
-2022 ATVDAA
+2022 ATIDAA
-2028 ALSEFTEQIT
+2028 ALGEFTAQIT

-2057 DDPVSAPAGSI
+2057 DDPVSASP
-2068 AATEADLVDLV
+2068 AATDAELIDLVTT
-2079 SAELGSDWPRLVAP
+2079 ELGADWPRLVAP
-2093 VFDGKKAVVFDDRW
+2093 VFEPKKAVLFDDRW
-2107 ASAREELVKLW
+2107 ASAREDLVKLW
-2118 LLDDGE
+2118 LTDEGD
-2124 IDADWARL
+2124 IDARWVSL

-2143 AMQATWWQGKSLAA
+2143 ATQATWWQGKSLSA

-2165 YGRIAGGAENP
+2165 FGRIAAGAENP
-2176 DKGPHSDEVA
+2176 DPGPYANEVA

-2197 TSVVGRL
+2197 ASVVARL
-2204 LAGGATVVATTSRLD
+2204 LDGGATVIATTSKLD
-2219 DERLAFYRNLYRD
+2219 DERLAFYRGLYRD

-2250 TDIDALVEWIGHEQT
+2250 SDIDALVEWVGTEQT

-2274 IKDALTPTLLFPFAA
+2274 IKDAQTPTLLFPFAA
-2289 PRVTG
+2289 PRVVG
-2294 DLSEAGSRAEM
+2294 DLSEAGSRSEM

-2319 GLSRIGAERDI
+2319 GLSKIGAERDI

-2362 VVTRWNAESSWAQ
+2362 LVSRWHAESSWAT

-2391 LMGRNDAIVD
+2391 LMGHNDAIVD

-2414 EMAAMLLQLCT
+2414 EMAAMLLALCDIESK
-2425 VEARAAAA
+2425 VAAAGA
-2433 HTPVKAD
+2433 PIKAD
-2440 LTGGLGEAKLDM
+2440 LTGGLGEANLDM
-2452 AALAAKAREQ
+2452 AELAAKAREQ
-2462 AASESDTEAPEVG
+2462 SASAEDDNPDALEAEG
-2475 IGKAISALPSPPR
+2475 SIAALPSPPR
-2488 GYLPAPPPP
+2488 GFSPAPAPD

-2502 LDPADLVVIV
+2502 VDLNDLVVIV

-2527 EMEVDNELS
+2527 EMEVAGELS

-2549 IRWEDDPQPGWYD
+2549 VKWEDDPQPGWYD
-2562 SESGDLVDESELVE
+2562 TESGDLVDESELVD
-2576 RYHDTVVRRCGIRE
+2576 RYHDAVVERCGIRE

-2609 FLDKDFTFVVSSE
+2609 FLDKDFSFVVSSE
-2622 ADARAFVQFDPEH
+2622 ADARAFVEFDPEH
-2635 TVVRPVSESGDWQVT
+2635 TVARPVPDSSDWEVI

-2669 GAQIPTGFNPTV
+2669 GAQIPTGFDPTV
-2681 YGLSQDMANSTD
+2681 WGITPDMANSID

-2714 TELMRWVHPGLV
+2714 TELLRWVHPSLV

-2743 YHGNLLGRNKP
+2743 YHGNLLGRAKP

-2770 IQSYV
+2770 MQSYV
-2775 GSYGAMVHP
+2775 GGYGAMVHP
-2784 VGACATAAVSVEEG
+2784 VAACATVAVSVEEG
-2798 VDKIRVGKAELVVAG
+2798 VDKIRLGKAEFVVAG

-2821 AVIGFGD
+2821 AIIGFGD
-2828 MAATADTAMMRGR
+2828 MAATADTEMMRAK
-2841 GIHDSKFSRPNDRR
+2841 GISDAKFSRANDRR

-2862 QGGGTILLARGDL
+2862 QGGGTILLANGAL
-2875 ALKMGLPVL
+2875 AAKMGLPVL
-2884 AVVAYAQSFA
+2884 AVVGYAQSFA
-2894 DGVHTSIPAPGL
+2894 DGMHTSIPAPGL
-2906 GALGAGRGG
+2906 GGLGAGRGG
-2915 KDSVLAR
+2915 RDSQLAR

-2935 VISKHDTST
+2935 VVSKHDTST

-2957 LADSLGRSA
+2957 LADSMGRSP
-2966 GAPLLIVSQKSLTGH
+2966 GNPLFVVSQKTLTGH
-2981 AKGGAAVFQMMGM
+2981 SKGGAAAFQLMGL

-3016 TSSAHFVWVR
+3016 ATAGHFVWVR
-3026 DTLRLGG
+3026 EPLDLRG
-3033 KFPLKAGLITSL
+3033 KFPLKAGLVTSL

-3051 GLVALVH
+3051 GLIALVH
-3058 PQAFVASLK
+3058 PEAFIAALD
-3067 PEQRADYQ
+3067 PADRDGYR
-3075 QRAEARLVAGQ
+3075 QRAEQRMLAGQ
-3086 RRLMSAIAGGAPMY
+3086 RRLASAIAGGRPMY
-3100 ERPADRRFGQEVSE
+3100 EKPADRRFNHDEPE

-3125 ASRLGDGDVFAIG
+3125 DARLGEDDLYVG

>member
-1 MTIYEQD
+1 MTIHEHDRVSADRD
-8 GAPRTELGAGSPSEA
+8 GQGKAPHAGDTH
-23 RGVPAERAGSARV
+23 
-36 QSAPALVDRL
+36 ALVDRL
-46 TAGESYAVAFGGQ
+46 TAGEPYAVAFGGQ

-67 EELVSSAGVE
+67 EELVSSAGIE
-77 SELATLVGE
+77 SDLATLVGE
-86 VDVLLEPVAE
+86 VNLLLEPVAK
-96 ELVVVRPIGFHP
+96 ELVVVRPIGFEP
-108 LRWVRALAAED
+108 LSWVRALAAED
-119 PVPSAKQLTSAAVS
+119 PVPSDKHLTSAAVS
-133 VPGVLLTQ
+133 IPGVLLTQ
-141 IAAVRALTRQGLDL
+141 IAAVRALARQGMDL
-155 AGTPPVAV
+155 KATPPVAV
-163 VGHSQGMLGVE
+163 AGHSQGVLAVE
-174 SVKAGGARDI
+174 ALKAGGARDA

-197 TLVARRRGISILG
+197 TLVARRRGISVLG
-210 DRPPMVSVTNADPEQ
+210 DRPPMVSVTNADPER
-225 IYRLLEDFSQDVRTV
+225 IGRLLDEFAQDVRTV

-247 RNGRRAVVITGT
+247 RNGRRSVVITGT

-266 ELYCKQISEKQEAD
+266 ELYCQQISEKEEAD
-280 RKNKVRGGAV
+280 RKNKLRGGDG
-290 FAPVF
+290 FSPVF
-295 EPVQVEVGFH
+295 DPVQVEVGFH
-305 SPRLADGI
+305 TPRLADGI
-313 DIVAGWAEKTGLDV
+313 DVVGSWAEKVGLDV
-327 DLARELTEAILV
+327 ELARQLTESILV
-339 RQVDWVDEIIGVH
+339 RPVDWVEEITRVND
-352 EAGARW
+352 AGARW

-400 VPEVS
+400 VPEVA
-405 RAWSTY
+405 RAWSSY
-411 APSVV
+411 APTLVR
-416 QLPDGRVKLSTK
+416 LPDGRVKLSTK

-442 MTPTTVDAKIVAA
+442 MTPTTVDAHIVAA

-471 TEEIFEAR
+471 TEEIFADR
-479 IDELTGLLEPGRGIQ
+479 IEQLAGLLEDGRTYQ

-514 VQKARQSGAPI
+514 VQKARQSGAAI
-525 DGLVISAGIP
+525 DGLVVSAGIP
-535 ELEDAVELIGE
+535 DLEEAVELIEELGE
-546 LNDIGISH
+546 VGISH

-575 PTRPVIVHIEG
+575 SAKPVIAHIEG

-607 ELRSRANITVCVGG
+607 ELRSRSNITVCVGG
-621 GIGTPKR
+621 GIGTPER
-628 AVDYLSG
+628 AAEYLSG
-635 RWSETYGFPSM
+635 RWAQAYGFPLM
-646 PVDGILVGTAAMATL
+646 PIDGILVGTAAMAAK
-661 EATTSPSV
+661 ESTTSPAV
-669 KQMLVDTQGTDQWI
+669 KRMLVETQGTDHWI
-683 SAGKAQGG
+683 GAGKASGG

-707 NAASRCGRL
+707 NSASRCGRL
-716 LDEVAGDAEAV
+716 LDEVAGDADAV
-727 AKRRDELIA
+727 AERRDEIIA
-736 AMARTAKPYFG
+736 AMANTAKPYFG
-747 DVSEMTY
+747 DAGEMTY
-754 LQWLDR
+754 LQWLQR
-760 YVALAIGDGDST
+760 YVELSIGDGDST
-772 ADTAGPGS
+772 ADTASPGS
-780 PWLADTWRDRFA
+780 PWLADTWRDRFEQ
-792 RMLQRAE
+792 MLQRAE
-799 ARLHPQDRGPIETL
+799 ARLHAQDFGPIETL
-813 FADTDEH
+813 FDGSTAD
-820 GARLLEKPQ
+820 GARLLENPA
-829 EAIAVLV
+829 EAIATLLAH
-836 ERYPDAATVALHPA
+836 YPDAERVQLHPA
-850 DVSFFNQLCKLVGKP
+850 DVPFFVTLCKLLGKP

-905 AVAGITRIDEP
+905 AVAGITRMDEP
-916 VGELLNR
+916 VGELLDR
-923 FEQAAVEDTLRG
+923 FEQAAIDQALAA
-935 GAQPEA
+935 GAEPKA
-941 VTSRRRGRGDLT
+941 VTSRRTGRADVT
-953 GPLATV
+953 GPLAVV
-959 LDAPDVVWAGRMA
+959 LDAPDVQWAGRTA

-978 IAGPRE
+978 IADPSD
-984 WQVHGDIS
+984 WLVHPGS
-992 GPEMPRATH
+992 EGPESRRATH
-1001 SSTGARLQVS
+1001 SSTGARLQV
-1011 ADDQVVLSV
+1011 DGDRVVLSV
-1020 PISGTWIEIR
+1020 PVSGTWIDIP
-1030 FTLPANTVDG
+1030 FTLPPNTVDG
-1040 GAPVVRTKD
+1040 ATPVVSTED
-1049 ATAAMRAVLAIA
+1049 AATAMRAVLAIA

-1066 PDALPRVH
+1066 PEFLPAVTD
-1074 AGTATVTAKWNP
+1074 GTATVSVDWDP

-1100 ESLAPGL
+1100 EPLAPSL
-1107 TTVPDALVGRCWPAV
+1107 TTVPDALVGPCWPAV
-1122 FAAIGSAVT
+1122 FSAIGSAVT
-1131 HTGVPVIEGLLSLV
+1131 DAGVPVVEGLLSLV
-1145 HLDHAAHLVA
+1145 HLDHAAHMVGK
-1155 PLPSVP
+1155 LPTIQSQ
-1161 AELTVT
+1161 LTIT
-1167 ATASMAF
+1167 ATASVAI
-1174 DTEIGRVVPISVT
+1174 DTDMGRVVPVSVAIT
-1187 VALKDGQVL
+1187 GTDGRTIATL
-1196 ARLAERFAI
+1196 DERFAI
-1205 RGRTGALELADP
+1205 LGRTGVAELIDP
-1217 VRAGGA
+1217 THAGGA
-1223 VSDNAT
+1223 VSKNAT
-1229 DTPRRRRRDVSV
+1229 DTPRRRRRDVTIS
-1241 VAPVDMRPFAVVSGD
+1241 APVDMRPFAVVSGD

-1263 RSAALLAGL
+1263 RAAALLAGL

-1315 PGDDVDFRVD
+1315 PGDEVAFRVD

-1330 QGAEVVEVSARVR
+1330 QGAEVLEVTARI
-1343 RGRSEATQGAGS
+1343 G
-1355 ASDLVMSATARLAAP
+1355 SDLVMSATARLAAP
-1370 KTVYAFPGQGIQYK
+1370 HTVYAFPGQGIQHK
-1384 GMGMEVRARSK
+1384 GMGMDVRARSK
-1395 AARKVWDTAD
+1395 AARKVWDKAD
-1405 KFTRDTLGFSVLSV
+1405 KFTRDTLGFSVLHV

-1424 TSIIASGVHYHH
+1424 TSIIASGVHYNH
-1436 PDGVLY
+1436 PEGVLY

-1487 VTGVYELEA
+1487 VTGIYELEA
-1496 LLEMVFQ
+1496 LLETVFH

-1531 IDLPDAD
+1531 IDLPDD
-1538 VPAFVAD
+1538 EVPAFVAD
-1545 IAERTGEFLEI
+1545 IAAKTGEFVEI

-1562 GAQYAIAG
+1562 GSQYAIAG

-1579 AEVER
+1579 EEVER
-1584 RRELAGGRRSFILV
+1584 RREITGGKRSFILV
-1598 PGIDVPFHSK
+1598 PGIDVPFHSR

-1619 SLDRVLPHDADPDL
+1619 SLDRVMPRDKDPDV
-1633 IVGRYIPN
+1633 IIGRYIPN
-1641 LVPRPFSLDRDFI
+1641 LVPRPFTLDRDFI
-1654 QQIRDLVPAEPLDE
+1654 QEIRDLVPAEPLDP
-1668 ILADYDTWRREQPR
+1668 ILADYDTWLAERRI
-1682 EMTRTVF
+1682 EMARIVL

-1701 RWIETQDLLFTEPAA
+1701 RWIETQDLLFTEEAA

-1731 SPTVAGLAANTLKLP
+1731 APTVAGLATNTLKLP

-1751 TIEVLNAERD
+1751 TVEVLNAERD

-1771 PEPDLDG
+1771 PEPELEDEPEAPT
-1778 SDDSDAPASDGALK
+1778 DSASAPESAAAVPAAPAA
-1792 PDVAPAVAPTG
+1792 APT
-1803 AGAPSGALK
+1803 APSGA
-1812 SDVAPAVAPTGAGA
+1812 A
-1826 PSGAL
+1826 

-1836 AFDAADA
+1836 GFDAADA
-1843 TLALIALSAKMRVDQ
+1843 TLALIALSAKMRIDQ

-1921 SDAINDHLRSALG
+1921 SDAINDQLRTVLG

-1945 RVKKFWELGDGWAKH
+1945 RVKKTWELGEGWAKH
-1960 VTIEVALGTRE
+1960 VTVEVALGTRE
-1971 GSSVRGGP
+1971 GTSVRGGAI
-1979 LGGLHDGALTDG
+1979 GHLHEGALADA
-1991 AAVEKVID
+1991 AAVDKAID
-1999 AAVAAVAARRGTA
+1999 AAVASVAARRGIA
-2012 MALPSSGAGG
+2012 VALPSSGGGGGG
-2022 ATVDAA
+2022 ATIDAA
-2028 ALSEFTEQIT
+2028 ALSEFTDQIT

-2057 DDPVSAPAGSI
+2057 DDPVSASP
-2068 AATEADLVDLV
+2068 AATDAELIDLVTT
-2079 SAELGSDWPRLVAP
+2079 ELGADWPRLVAP
-2093 VFDGKKAVVFDDRW
+2093 VFEPKKAVLFDDRW
-2107 ASAREELVKLW
+2107 ASAREDLVKLW
-2118 LLDDGE
+2118 LADEGD
-2124 IDADWARL
+2124 IDARWVDL

-2143 AMQATWWQGKSLAA
+2143 ATQATWWQGKALSA

-2165 YGRIAGGAENP
+2165 YGRIAAGAENP
-2176 DKGPHSDEVA
+2176 DPGRYSHEVA

-2197 TSVVGRL
+2197 ASVVGRL
-2204 LAGGATVVATTSRLD
+2204 LDGGATVIATTSKLD
-2219 DERLAFYRNLYRD
+2219 DERLAFYRGLYRD
-2232 HARYG
+2232 HARFG

-2250 TDIDALVEWIGHEQT
+2250 SDIDALAEWVGTEQS

-2274 IKDALTPTLLFPFAA
+2274 IKDAQTPTLLFPFAA
-2289 PRVTG
+2289 PRVAG
-2294 DLSEAGSRAEM
+2294 DLSEAGSRSEM

-2319 GLSRIGAERDI
+2319 GLSKIGAERDI

-2362 VVTRWNAESSWAQ
+2362 LVSRWHAESSWAA

-2391 LMGRNDAIVD
+2391 LMGHNDAIVD

-2414 EMAAMLLQLCT
+2414 EMAAMLLSLCDIESK
-2425 VEARAAAA
+2425 VAAAGA
-2433 HTPVKAD
+2433 PIKAD

-2452 AALAAKAREQ
+2452 AELAAKAREQ
-2462 AASESDTEAPEVG
+2462 ATSGEEASDEAGTEGTIA
-2475 IGKAISALPSPPR
+2475 ALPSPPR
-2488 GYLPAPPPP
+2488 GFTPAPPPT

-2502 LDPADLVVIV
+2502 VDPADLVVIV

-2562 SESGDLVDESELVE
+2562 TQSGDLVDESELVE
-2576 RYHDTVVRRCGIRE
+2576 RYHDTVVERCGIRE

-2609 FLDKDFTFVVSSE
+2609 FLDKDFAFVVSSE
-2622 ADARAFVQFDPEH
+2622 ADARAFVEFDPEH
-2635 TVVRPVSESGDWQVT
+2635 TIIRPVPDSSDWQVT

-2669 GAQIPTGFNPTV
+2669 GAQIPTGFDPTV
-2681 YGLSQDMANSTD
+2681 FGISQDMASSTD

-2714 TELMRWVHPGLV
+2714 AELMRWVHPGLV

-2775 GSYGAMVHP
+2775 GSYGAMIHP

-2798 VDKIRVGKAELVVAG
+2798 VDKIRLGKAELVVAG

-2821 AVIGFGD
+2821 AIIGFGD
-2828 MAATADTAMMRGR
+2828 MAATADTSMMRGR

-2915 KDSVLAR
+2915 KDSALAR
-2922 SLAKLGVGADDIA
+2922 SLGRLGVGADDVA

-2957 LADSLGRSA
+2957 LADSLGRSE
-2966 GAPLLIVSQKSLTGH
+2966 GAPLFVVSQKSLTGH
-2981 AKGGAAVFQMMGM
+2981 AKGGAAVFQMMGL
-2994 CQMLRDGVIPPN
+2994 CQILRDGVIPPN

-3016 TSSAHFVWVR
+3016 AGSAHFVWVR
-3026 DTLRLGG
+3026 ETLRLGE
-3033 KFPLKAGLITSL
+3033 KFPLKAGLVTSL

-3058 PQAFVASLK
+3058 PQAFVAALD
-3067 PEQRADYQ
+3067 PQQRADYQ
-3075 QRAEARLVAGQ
+3075 RRADARLLAGQ
-3086 RRLMSAIAGGAPMY
+3086 RRLASAIAGGAPMY
-3100 ERPADRRFGQEVSE
+3100 ERPPNRRFDHDGSE
-3114 KRQEAAMLLNA
+3114 KRQEAAMLLNPD
-3125 ASRLGDGDVFAIG
+3125 SRLGDGEAYQVSAG

>member
-1 MTIYEQD
+1 MTIHEHD
-8 GAPRTELGAGSPSEA
+8 RVS
-23 RGVPAERAGSARV
+23 AERDGTGPHSTH
-36 QSAPALVDRL
+36 ALVDRL
-46 TAGESYAVAFGGQ
+46 TAGEPYAVAFGGQ

-67 EELVSSAGVE
+67 EELVSSAGIE
-77 SELATLVGE
+77 SELAALDGE
-86 VDVLLEPVAE
+86 VELLLQPVAK
-96 ELVVVRPIGFHP
+96 ELVVVRPIGFAP
-108 LRWVRALAAED
+108 LQWVRALAAED
-119 PVPSAKQLTSAAVS
+119 PVPSDKHLTSAAVS
-133 VPGVLLTQ
+133 IPGVLLTQ
-141 IAAVRALTRQGLDL
+141 IAAGRALARQGMDWV
-155 AGTPPVAV
+155 ATPPVAV
-163 VGHSQGMLGVE
+163 AGHSQGVLAVE
-174 SVKAGGARDI
+174 AFKSAGACDV
-184 ELLALAQLIGAAG
+184 ELLAMAQLIGAAG
-197 TLVARRRGISILG
+197 TLVARRRGISVLG
-210 DRPPMVSVTNADPEQ
+210 DRPPMVSVTNADPER
-225 IYRLLEDFSQDVRTV
+225 IRRLLDEFSQDVRTV

-247 RNGRRAVVITGT
+247 RNGRRSVVITGT

-266 ELYCKQISEKQEAD
+266 ELYCRQISEKEEAD
-280 RKNKVRGGAV
+280 RKNKIRGGDV

-295 EPVQVEVGFH
+295 DPVRVEVGFH
-305 SPRLADGI
+305 TPRLSDGI
-313 DIVAGWAEKTGLDV
+313 DIVGGWAEKVGLDV
-327 DLARELTEAILV
+327 ALARQLTEAILV
-339 RQVDWVDEIIGVH
+339 NGVDWVEEITRVH
-352 EAGARW
+352 DAGARW

-400 VPEVS
+400 TPEVA
-405 RAWSTY
+405 RAWSSY
-411 APSVV
+411 APTVV
-416 QLPDGRVKLSTK
+416 RLPDGRVKLSTK

-442 MTPTTVDAKIVAA
+442 MTPTTVDAEIVAA

-471 TEEIFEAR
+471 TEEIFADR
-479 IDELTGLLEPGRGIQ
+479 VQELSGLLDQGRTYQ

-514 VQKARQSGAPI
+514 VQKARQSGAAI
-525 DGLVISAGIP
+525 DGLVVSAGIP
-535 ELEDAVELIGE
+535 DLEDAVELIGE

-554 VVFKPGTVEQI
+554 VVFKPGTIEQI

-575 PTRPVIVHIEG
+575 PTKPVIMHVEG

-607 ELRSRANITVCVGG
+607 ELRSRPNITVCVGG
-621 GIGTPKR
+621 GIGTPER
-628 AVDYLSG
+628 AADYLSG
-635 RWSETYGFPSM
+635 RWAQAYGFPSM
-646 PVDGILVGTAAMATL
+646 PIDGILVGTAAMATL
-661 EATTSPSV
+661 ESTTSPSV
-669 KQMLVDTQGTDQWI
+669 KKMLVETKGTDHWI

-727 AKRRDELIA
+727 AERRDAIIA
-736 AMARTAKPYFG
+736 AMANTAKPYFG
-747 DVSEMTY
+747 DVGEMTY
-754 LQWLDR
+754 LQWLRR
-760 YVALAIGDGDST
+760 YVELTIGEGNST
-772 ADTAGPGS
+772 ADTSSPGS
-780 PWLADTWRDRFA
+780 QWLADTWRDRFEE
-792 RMLQRAE
+792 MLKRTE
-799 ARLHPQDRGPIETL
+799 ARLHAKDFGPIETQ
-813 FADTDEH
+813 FEDA
-820 GARLLEKPQ
+820 ALLENP
-829 EAIAVLV
+829 EAAIDLLLDS
-836 ERYPDAATVALHPA
+836 YPDAETVQLHPA
-850 DVSFFNQLCKLVGKP
+850 DVPFFVTLCKTLGKP

-905 AVAGITRIDEP
+905 AVAGITKMDEP
-916 VGELLNR
+916 VGELLDR
-923 FEQAAVEDTLRG
+923 FEQAAIDEVLAA
-935 GAQPEA
+935 GAEPREITA
-941 VTSRRRGRGDLT
+941 RRRGRPDVT
-953 GPLATV
+953 GPLAVV
-959 LDAPDVVWAGRMA
+959 LDAPDVVWAGRTA

-978 IAGPRE
+978 IADPAD
-984 WQVHGDIS
+984 WQVHDE
-992 GPEMPRATH
+992 PESHRATH

-1011 ADDQVVLSV
+1011 GEDRVVLSV
-1020 PISGTWIEIR
+1020 PVSGTWIDIP
-1030 FTLPANTVDG
+1030 FTLPANTIDG
-1040 GAPVVRTKD
+1040 GAPVVSIEE
-1049 ATAAMRAVLAIA
+1049 AAAAMRAVLAIA

-1066 PDALPRVH
+1066 PECLPPVQDG
-1074 AGTATVTAKWNP
+1074 AATVTVDWDP

-1100 ESLAPGL
+1100 EPLAPSL
-1107 TTVPDALVGRCWPAV
+1107 TTVPDALVGPCWPAV

-1131 HTGVPVIEGLLSLV
+1131 DAGVPVVEGLLSLV
-1145 HLDHAAHLVA
+1145 HLDHAARMVGK
-1155 PLPSVP
+1155 LPAVP
-1161 AELTVT
+1161 AQLSVT
-1167 ATASMAF
+1167 ATASNAT
-1174 DTEIGRVVPISVT
+1174 DTDMGRVVPVSVT
-1187 VALKDGQVL
+1187 VTGPDGT
-1196 ARLAERFAI
+1196 AIAKFGERFAI
-1205 RGRTGALELADP
+1205 LGRTGAAELTDP
-1217 VRAGGA
+1217 ARAGGA
-1223 VSDNAT
+1223 VSENAT
-1229 DTPRRRRRDVSV
+1229 DTPRRRRRDVTLT
-1241 VAPVDMRPFAVVSGD
+1241 APVDMRPFAVVSGD

-1263 RSAALLAGL
+1263 RAAALLAGL

-1292 TDGQARPPARLIGWT
+1292 TDGQARPPARLVGWT

-1315 PGDDVDFRVD
+1315 PGDEVDFRVE

-1330 QGAEVVEVSARVR
+1330 QGAEVLEVAARI
-1343 RGRSEATQGAGS
+1343 G
-1355 ASDLVMSATARLAAP
+1355 SDLVMSASARLASP
-1370 KTVYAFPGQGIQYK
+1370 MTVYAFPGQGIQHK
-1384 GMGMEVRARSK
+1384 GMGMDVRARSR
-1395 AARKVWDTAD
+1395 AARKVWDRAD
-1405 KFTRDTLGFSVLSV
+1405 KFTRDTLGFSVLHL

-1436 PDGVLY
+1436 PDGVLF

-1461 MREQGAFVEDAIAC
+1461 MREQGAFVDGAIAC

-1487 VTGVYELEA
+1487 VSGFFELEA
-1496 LLEMVFQ
+1496 LLEAVFH

-1531 IDLPDAD
+1531 IDLPDD
-1538 VPAFVAD
+1538 EVTAFVAG

-1562 GAQYAIAG
+1562 GSQYAIAG

-1579 AEVER
+1579 AEVEL
-1584 RRELAGGRRSFILV
+1584 RREISGGKRSFILV
-1598 PGIDVPFHSK
+1598 PGIDVPFHSR

-1619 SLDRVLPHDADPDL
+1619 SLERLVPRDKDPDL

-1641 LVPRPFSLDRDFI
+1641 LVPRPFTLDRDFI
-1654 QQIRDLVPAEPLDE
+1654 QEIRDLVPAEPLDE
-1668 ILADYDTWRREQPR
+1668 ILADYDTWRRERPA
-1682 EMTRTVF
+1682 ELARTVF

-1701 RWIETQDLLFTEPAA
+1701 RWIETQDLLFTEEAA
-1716 GGLGVERFVEIGVKS
+1716 GGLGVERFVEIGVKT
-1731 SPTVAGLAANTLKLP
+1731 SPTVAGLATNTLKLP

-1751 TIEVLNAERD
+1751 TVEVLNAERD
-1761 AAVLFATDTD
+1761 AAVLFAADTD
-1771 PEPDLDG
+1771 PEPEPEDETPADSAAVAADG
-1778 SDDSDAPASDGALK
+1778 GPS
-1792 PDVAPAVAPTG
+1792 PDVAPAVAAAP
-1803 AGAPSGALK
+1803 AAAPSGA
-1812 SDVAPAVAPTGAGA
+1812 P
-1826 PSGAL
+1826 

-1836 AFDAADA
+1836 GFDAADA
-1843 TLALIALSAKMRVDQ
+1843 TLALIALSAKMRIDQ

-1901 GLRAQVTKLARTYK
+1901 GLRSQVTKLARTYK

-1921 SDAINDHLRSALG
+1921 SDAINDQLRTVLG

-1945 RVKKFWELGDGWAKH
+1945 RVKKAWELGGGWAKH
-1960 VTIEVALGTRE
+1960 VTVEVALGTRE
-1971 GSSVRGGP
+1971 GTSVRGGA
-1979 LGGLHDGALTDG
+1979 LGNLHEGALAD
-1991 AAVEKVID
+1991 AASVDNVID
-1999 AAVAAVAARRGTA
+1999 AAVAAVAARQGISV
-2012 MALPSSGAGG
+2012 ALPSAGGGGG

-2028 ALSEFTEQIT
+2028 ALSEFTDQIT

-2044 ASAARLVLNQLGL
+2044 ASAARLVLGQLGL
-2057 DDPVSAPAGSI
+2057 DDPAAVSP
-2068 AATEADLVDLV
+2068 AATDAELVDLV
-2079 SAELGSDWPRLVAP
+2079 TTELGADWRRLVAP
-2093 VFDGKKAVVFDDRW
+2093 VFDAKKAVVFDDRW
-2107 ASAREELVKLW
+2107 ASAREDLVKLW
-2118 LLDDGE
+2118 LTDEGD
-2124 IDADWARL
+2124 IDADWLRL

-2143 AMQATWWQGKSLAA
+2143 ATQATWWQGRALAA

-2165 YGRIAGGAENP
+2165 YGRVAAGAENP
-2176 DKGPHSDEVA
+2176 EPGPSSSEIA

-2197 TSVVGRL
+2197 ASVVARL
-2204 LAGGATVVATTSRLD
+2204 LDGGATVIATTSKLD
-2219 DERLAFYRNLYRD
+2219 GERLAFYRSLYRD

-2237 AALWVVAANMASY
+2237 GALWVVAANMASY
-2250 TDIDALVEWIGHEQT
+2250 SDIDALVEWIGNEQS

-2274 IKDALTPTLLFPFAA
+2274 IKDAQTPTLLFPFAA
-2289 PRVTG
+2289 PRVVG

-2319 GLSRIGAERDI
+2319 GLSAIGAERDI

-2362 VVTRWNAESSWAQ
+2362 VVSRWHAESSWAA

-2391 LMGRNDAIVD
+2391 LMGHNDAIVS

-2414 EMAAMLLQLCT
+2414 QMAAMLLDLCD
-2425 VEARAAAA
+2425 VESKVAAALA
-2433 HTPVKAD
+2433 PIKAD
-2440 LTGGLGEAKLDM
+2440 LTGGLGDADLDM
-2452 AALAAKAREQ
+2452 AELAAKAREDVSAD
-2462 AASESDTEAPEVG
+2462 AAADDEAPEG
-2475 IGKAISALPSPPR
+2475 TIAALPSPPR
-2488 GYLPAPPPP
+2488 GYTPAPPPE

-2502 LDPADLVVIV
+2502 VDPADLVVIV
-2512 GGAELGPYGSSRTRF
+2512 GGAEIGPYGSSRTRF

-2562 SESGDLVDESELVE
+2562 AQSGELVDESELVE
-2576 RYHDTVVRRCGIRE
+2576 RYHDIVVERCGIRE

-2609 FLDKDFTFVVSSE
+2609 FLDKDFAFVVSSE
-2622 ADARAFVQFDPEH
+2622 ADARAFVEFDPEH
-2635 TVVRPVSESGDWQVT
+2635 TVTRPVPDSSDWQVI

-2663 KLSRTV
+2663 KLSRVV
-2669 GAQIPTGFNPTV
+2669 GGQVPTGFDPTV
-2681 YGLSQDMANSTD
+2681 WGISPDMASSID
-2693 RVALWNIVA
+2693 RLAVWNIVA
-2702 TVDAFLSSGFTP
+2702 TVDAFLTAGFSP
-2714 TELMRWVHPGLV
+2714 TEVMRYVHPSLV
-2726 ASTQGTGMGG
+2726 ANTMGTGMGG
-2736 MTSMQTM
+2736 GHSMQTM
-2743 YHGNLLGRNKP
+2743 YHGNLLGRSKP
-2754 NDILQE
+2754 NDIFQE
-2760 VLPNVVAAHV
+2760 VLPNIVAAHV
-2770 IQSYV
+2770 VQSYI
-2775 GSYGAMVHP
+2775 GSYGAMIHP
-2784 VGACATAAVSVEEG
+2784 VAACATAAVSVEEG
-2798 VDKIRVGKAELVVAG
+2798 VDKIRLGKAEMVVAG
-2813 GFDDLTLE
+2813 GIDDLTLE
-2821 AVIGFGD
+2821 GIIGFGD
-2828 MAATADTAMMRGR
+2828 MAATADTGMMRGR

-2855 RLGFLEA
+2855 RLGFVEA

-2875 ALKMGLPVL
+2875 ALTMGLPVL
-2884 AVVAYAQSFA
+2884 AVVAFAQSFG

-2915 KDSVLAR
+2915 KASPLAR
-2922 SLAKLGVGADDIA
+2922 ALGTLGVSADDVA

-2957 LADSLGRSA
+2957 LADSLGRSE
-2966 GAPLLIVSQKSLTGH
+2966 GAPLFVVSQKSLTGH
-2981 AKGGAAVFQMMGM
+2981 AKGGAAVFQMMGL

-3016 TSSAHFVWVR
+3016 AGSAHFVWVR

-3033 KFPLKAGLITSL
+3033 KFPLKAGMLTSL

-3058 PQAFVASLK
+3058 PQAFIAALE

-3075 QRAEARLVAGQ
+3075 RRADARLLAGQ
-3086 RRLMSAIAGGAPMY
+3086 RRLASAIAGGAPMY
-3100 ERPADRRFGQEVSE
+3100 ERPADRRFDHDAPE
-3114 KRQEAAMLLNA
+3114 KRQEAAMLLDPTA
-3125 ASRLGDGDVFAIG
+3125 RLGDGSIYGAHEVSAG